1 MSRPQLLYVTHRVP
15 FPPNRGDRIRTYHVL
30 RHLAEKADVTLACLS
45 EETVEPSTV
54 EALNRLCRRVE
65 IVPVERKWRW
75 VRAGLS
81 FLRGRTITEG
91 AFASP
96 RLRAALQRLA
106 SDVRFDS
113 VMTSSSALGPYLS
126 VPALS
131 GVPAWIDLIDVD
143 SQKWVDYAA
152 AHRGP
157 KAWLYGIEGRRLR
170 RLECELAAMTRGLFV
185 VSEAEAELFRRFCP
199 GGPIQ
204 AVPNGVDVDYFA
216 PQSVPTRNDCVFVGA
231 LDYLPNIDAAVHF
244 CHDVWPEIH
253 RRCPVS
259 RMKLVGREPAPAV
272 RDLARIPGVD
282 VVGTVPDVRP
292 YVASAAAVVVP
303 LRIARG
309 VQNKVLEAMAMGK
322 PVITT
327 PLTLKGLNVTPGV
340 HCLAAET
347 PSQWVDAVLSLYN
360 DAELRTALG
369 DAAAFHVQTHH
380 RWASCLAAMD
390 AVVGG
395 HAESIGPFVGL
406 PECGLRGHA
415 IRE

>member
-1 MSRPQLLYVTHRVP
+1 MSRPQLLYVTHRIP

-30 RHLAEKADVTLACLS
+30 RHLAAKADVTLACLS
-45 EETVEPSTV
+45 EEAIEPSTID
-54 EALNRLCRRVE
+54 ALNRLCRRVE

-106 SDVRFDS
+106 SEVRFDS

-170 RLECELAAMTRGLFV
+170 RLETELAETTRGLFV
-185 VSEAEAELFRRFCP
+185 VSEAEADLFRRFCP
-199 GGPIQ
+199 TGPIQ
-204 AVPNGVDVDYFA
+204 SVPNGVDVDYFA
-216 PQSVPTRNDCVFVGA
+216 PQNFPTRPDCVFVGA

-244 CHDVWPEIH
+244 CQDVWPEIH
-253 RRCPVS
+253 RRRPDS
-259 RMKLVGREPAPAV
+259 RMKLVGREPAQAV

-292 YVASAAAVVVP
+292 YVAAAAAVVVP

-309 VQNKVLEAMAMGK
+309 VQNKILEAMAMGK
-322 PVITT
+322 GVITT

-347 PSQWVDAVLSLYN
+347 PAQWVDAVLSLYN
-360 DAELRTALG
+360 DAELRVALG
-369 DAAAFHVQTHH
+369 EAAAFHVQTHH

-390 AVVGG
+390 VVVGG
-395 HAESIGPFVGL
+395 GVEGPFATVDAL
-406 PECGLRGHA
+406 A
-415 IRE
+415 

>member
-1 MSRPQLLYVTHRVP
+1 
-15 FPPNRGDRIRTYHVL
+15 VL
-30 RHLAEKADVTLACLS
+30 RHLAGQADVTLACLS
-45 EETVEPSTV
+45 EEPVEPSTV

-65 IVPVERKWRW
+65 IVPVDRKLRW

-96 RLRAALQRLA
+96 QLRAALQRLA

-113 VMTSSSALGPYLS
+113 VLTSSSSLGQYLK
-126 VPALS
+126 VPALA

-170 RLECELAAMTRGLFV
+170 RLESELAGKTRGLYV
-185 VSEAEAELFRRFCP
+185 VSEAEADLFRRFCP
-199 GGPIQ
+199 TGAIQ
-204 AVPNGVDVDYFA
+204 SVPNGVDVDYFA
-216 PQSVPTRNDCVFVGA
+216 PQSVPTKSDCVFVGA

-244 CHDVWPEIH
+244 CQEIWPEIH
-253 RRCPVS
+253 RRRPDS
-259 RMKLVGREPAPAV
+259 RMKLVGREPAPVV
-272 RDLARIPGVD
+272 RELARIAGVD

-309 VQNKVLEAMAMGK
+309 VQNKILEAMAMGK
-322 PVITT
+322 GVITT

-347 PSQWVDAVLSLYN
+347 PSQWVDAVLSLYD

-369 DAAAFHVQTHH
+369 EAAAFYVQTHH
-380 RWASCLAAMD
+380 RWASCLSAMD
-390 AVVGG
+390 VVVGG
-395 HAESIGPFVGL
+395 TTEHAVPAANAL
-406 PECGLRGHA
+406 A
-415 IRE
+415 